1 MKKILVVDDSK
12 TVRVYHKQVLENMGY
27 LVSEAE
33 NGMEAIEKTTEYV
46 YDIYVVDVNMPVMDG
61 YTFVNELRA
70 KYSKKA
76 PVIMISTE
84 AEDIDK
90 TKAYE
95 AGANLYFI
103 KPAKPQELNIAL
115 KVLMIK

>member
-1 MKKILVVDDSK
+1 
-12 TVRVYHKQVLENMGY
+12 MGY

-33 NGMEAIEKTTEYV
+33 NGMEAIEKTADCI
-46 YDIYVVDVNMPVMDG
+46 YDTYVVDVNMPVMDG
-61 YTFVNELRA
+61 YTFVNELRE
-70 KYSKKA
+70 KYSKKV

-84 AEDIDK
+84 SEEIDK

-103 KPAKPQELNIAL
+103 KPAKPQELEIAL
-115 KVLMIK
+115 KVLMVK